1 MPTGHPAD
9 PHPSHTQALA
19 SKGSQSIAGWASTML
34 AFDIGFQVDLD
45 KAEPLFAD
53 PVSSSP
59 NTAEATRKRAVRA
72 RRPAPVW
79 FDYSPPPLL
88 LTLVSEKL
96 PVGPPELGLSTEG
109 TVELLLYDFGAAVLT
124 YRTPLPPTLEQ
135 LPALACALH
144 EHPGL
149 EADARGHLR
158 RVLDLIG
165 PAVERAHLHT
175 AVEDYTVMAVEQWPE
190 GLTPDALVTSHK
202 AALAMAIEAER
213 DPVSEQQ
220 AERTLGGRIAYTD
233 HDLAIIDWNAAVL
246 FDKEPQDVIAVLQH
260 ANVEL
265 LELRV
270 LDQELDA
277 ILDHADETLSTLIKR
292 RVWPGFTT
300 GKVLGRVAAA
310 QTDAAV
316 MFEGVN
322 NAIKLLGNQYLA
334 RLYRLAA
341 GRFDLPAW
349 HASVHRKLH
358 AVDNLYEKM
367 ESVASTRRLETLEW
381 VIIVLILISI
391 LLPFTPWYH

>member
-1 MPTGHPAD
+1 MSAHTPHQPAEPPKSSDAASD
-9 PHPSHTQALA
+9 PAA
-19 SKGSQSIAGWASTML
+19 IAGWASTML
-34 AFDIGFQVDLD
+34 AFDIGFQIDLD
-45 KAEPLFAD
+45 RAEHLLSGPA
-53 PVSSSP
+53 S
-59 NTAEATRKRAVRA
+59 AEATRTRAVRA

-88 LTLVSEKL
+88 LVLGSDRL
-96 PVGPPELGLSTEG
+96 AVGPAELGLSTES
-109 TVELLLYDFGAAVLT
+109 TVELLIYDFGAAVLT
-124 YRTPLPPTLEQ
+124 YRTPLPPTLDH

-144 EHPGL
+144 EHAGL
-149 EADARGHLR
+149 EADARGHLTR
-158 RVLDLIG
+158 LLELIG
-165 PAVERAHLHT
+165 PAVQRPHLHA
-175 AVEDYTVMAVEQWPE
+175 AVEDYTVLAVQRWPE
-190 GLTPDALVTSHK
+190 GTTPEALAAEHR

-213 DPVSEQQ
+213 TPVSEQQ

-233 HDLAIIDWNAAVL
+233 QDLAIIDWNAAVL

-277 ILDHADETLSTLIKR
+277 ILDHADETLSVLVR
-292 RVWPGFTT
+292 RRIWPGFTT

-310 QTDAAV
+310 HTDAAV

-334 RLYRLAA
+334 RLYRVAA
-341 GRFDLPAW
+341 GRLDLPAW
-349 HASVHRKLH
+349 HASVRRKLE

-367 ESVASTRRLETLEW
+367 EGVASTRRLETLEW
-381 VIIVLILISI
+381 VIIVLIAVSI
-391 LLPFTPWYH
+391 VLPFTGLY